1 MLFPGS
7 VLLLLLFVITEEI
20 YQEHILCQRGHCV
33 IFQFP
38 VFEFLALP
46 FFLSLLSSFLSLW
59 FYGNGEATERGSSSR
74 RFFSKTTPFEHLGL
88 GTGLFHYFSPKGV
101 TLMCRLWFMGT
112 RGLHTP
118 DLTTLT
124 AKPRAANPVTIPRPS
139 HQSEQGFS
147 GGGGLGAKPV
157 GCEGSLF
164 SGSRVSGP
172 VLGCRQCAGAS
183 RLPPEPGASP

>member
-7 VLLLLLFVITEEI
+7 VLLLLLSVITEEI
-20 YQEHILCQRGHCV
+20 YQERILCQRGHCV

-46 FFLSLLSSFLSLW
+46 FFLSSLLSSRCGFMATARPQKEAAVLDGSFLRPLLLNTSVW
-59 FYGNGEATERGSSSR
+59 VQDYF
-74 RFFSKTTPFEHLGL
+74 TTFP
-88 GTGLFHYFSPKGV
+88 PKGV

-118 DLTTLT
+118 DLTPLT

-139 HQSEQGFS
+139 HQSERGFS

>member
-1 MLFPGS
+1 MATARPQKEAAVLDGS
-7 VLLLLLFVITEEI
+7 FLRPLLLNTSVWVQDYFTT
-20 YQEHILCQRGHCV
+20 
-33 IFQFP
+33 FP
-38 VFEFLALP
+38 
-46 FFLSLLSSFLSLW
+46 
-59 FYGNGEATERGSSSR
+59 
-74 RFFSKTTPFEHLGL
+74 
-88 GTGLFHYFSPKGV
+88 PKGV
-101 TLMCRLWFMGT
+101 TLLCHLWFMGT

-124 AKPRAANPVTIPRPS
+124 ANPRAANPVTIPRPS
-139 HQSEQGFS
+139 HQSKRGFS